1 MRGSADAR
9 DARADGGA
17 ALACIVH
24 VRRVAGGHHV
34 LQAGGPEEAGRQP
47 RAHERHLPGPRQQR
61 HLRDAAHA
69 ELAREREQPP
79 ARRARALLRPAATA
93 ASEAVIP
100 SHCVRIQA
108 VHVEVHVHGL
118 ISSARDA
125 GCARG
130 ACKASGGARGHMG
143 RAAWQAPQPGRVAAS
158 PAAPPPL
165 ARDEGHARGVVRHRG
180 LHGLAGKGAGP
191 QDHRIL
197 RPRRA
202 SDLPVRPS
210 PTLR

>member
-1 MRGSADAR
+1 M
-9 DARADGGA
+9 
-17 ALACIVH
+17 
-24 VRRVAGGHHV
+24 

-108 VHVEVHVHGL
+108 VHVEVMQAVRAGPARLPAGHV
-118 ISSARDA
+118 ATWD
-125 GCARG
+125 
-130 ACKASGGARGHMG
+130 
-143 RAAWQAPQPGRVAAS
+143 
-158 PAAPPPL
+158 
-165 ARDEGHARGVVRHRG
+165 G
-180 LHGLAGKGAGP
+180 LHG
-191 QDHRIL
+191 R
-197 RPRRA
+197 
-202 SDLPVRPS
+202 RPS
-210 PTLR
+210 LGGWLPPRPHRRRSRATRVTLAALFATAASMASQAKAPDPRITASCAPGVPVICL